1 MNVFGLSVFTLHRSD
16 FAQSLTWICQANK
29 QVGIYITYAALQ
41 LCRSSST
48 NRICA
53 KSDPV
58 GVRRFRLSK
67 KPTALP

>member
-1 MNVFGLSVFTLHRSD
+1 MNVLGHPLVSLQRSD
-16 FAQSLTWICQANK
+16 LAQGLAWICQANK
-29 QVGIYITYAALQ
+29 QMGNYLTYAALR

-67 KPTALP
+67 KPAALP